1 VKESA
6 NPGNL
11 LRRLVEL
18 VGIEPTAS
26 SLRTTAS
33 AVTISLIRFELA
45 LFSALKCPVYWN
57 SNGTGLRL
65 GKLRK
70 LLDRLPLRRRHDL
83 SVDVHRG

>member
-26 SLRTTAS
+26 SLRTTRVSIA
-33 AVTISLIRFELA
+33 TI
-45 LFSALKCPVYWN
+45 YDW
-57 SNGTGLRL
+57 SNLQTRL
-65 GKLRK
+65 VR
-70 LLDRLPLRRRHDL
+70 
-83 SVDVHRG
+83 